1 MTTTTDRTVTKG
13 LHSMGIINRGLYWV
27 INDRYEVNKM
37 TGGVIDFSTEKFAV
51 IPSSIYGIRDRL
63 IKQNEGVTA

>member
-1 MTTTTDRTVTKG
+1 
-13 LHSMGIINRGLYWV
+13 MGIINRGLYWV